1 MKVATF
7 ISNHIDGNDESNW
20 KDLTNSLINV
30 DKRTNYL
37 ICINDRAKELH

>member
-1 MKVATF
+1 MRVAIL

-30 DKRTNYL
+30 DKKTNYL
-37 ICINDRAKELH
+37 VSINERAKELH